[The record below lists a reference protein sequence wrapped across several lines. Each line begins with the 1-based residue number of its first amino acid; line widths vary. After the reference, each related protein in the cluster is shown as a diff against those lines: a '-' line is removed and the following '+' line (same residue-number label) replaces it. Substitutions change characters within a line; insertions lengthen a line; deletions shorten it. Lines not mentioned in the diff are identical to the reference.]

1 MRGVVMAEGY
11 ELEDSVRS
19 ILNSPGGQMI
29 NDASKFLRRQAKYLV
44 LIFISCVVIGF
55 SLTKTVV
62 SWLIADER
70 LPDDVNIIVLLAC
83 DMESLHHPSRHPK
96 ALRRD
101 SLGSGLSHASC
112 FI

>member
-70 LPDDVNIIVLLAC
+70 LPDDVNIIVTSPIEFISTSIPNCCEFWSGCNSNLPVV
-83 DMESLHHPSRHPK
+83 SS
-96 ALRRD
+96 
-101 SLGSGLSHASC
+101 GS
-112 FI
+112 